1 VTAANVASKQ
11 KLRAQLLDAAR
22 PHRAHKP
29 ELAGLDFARMLA
41 DAGLPIQQ
49 VSLAIF
55 AW

>member
-29 ELAGLDFARMLA
+29 ELAGLDFARMLV
-41 DAGLPIQQ
+41 DATPIYQ

-55 AW
+55 VW